1 MAFSHPAP
9 DIASGL
15 RCRLPLIIGVIG
27 HRDLRDED
35 IGELERRVGD
45 AFDRIA
51 SDYLTADGATPIV
64 VLSSLAEGA
73 DQLVARIALDRAAML
88 VAPLPMP
95 IAEYR
100 KDHQSGSI
108 PDAEGEFDR
117 LLARA
122 IAAPEMPFVDGNT
135 IETIRT
141 DSARRALQYREAGLF
156 IVRHCQILLSLWD
169 GDESDVRTG
178 GTAEIMR
185 LQREGL
191 PLGSA
196 ESVRARIDGTEIR
209 PLVTIVTPRR
219 KSPPGSVAI
228 ASSPWGRAL
237 TEGGHPTLSL
247 ERDAKAWRAF
257 ETWIQLTTSFNA
269 DAKRVLSS
277 NEGAAKIEQSLV
289 QLFDAPCAPNIAA
302 NARVYTSTDAPLWG
316 AVYAVADTLAQ
327 EYQRRFTRVWAWLF
341 TIAFL
346 MVATLGFLTNG
357 PSEKSY
363 VLGLYQVLIMSSI
376 GLYWYARC
384 RRFQNK
390 FLDYRALSEATRV
403 AVFWK
408 IARIDRSISEIYPIC
423 HSPELSW
430 IKISLISLEC
440 FDSGKE
446 FALEPLEDMRYRI
459 CRSLWVDGQLQYFR
473 RRGKSHE
480 RTAMRL
486 DHWSVASIAVTAI
499 GTVLIALAD
508 YFAFDWRRLV
518 PFNGAAFVPIAIALL
533 PAVAATLKGHA
544 EQLGRTAQA
553 LQYDRMR
560 SLYERT
566 RGILP
571 SSIDQLGS
579 KAARVVFTELGREA
593 MHETASWTSIFRPRP
608 LRPF

>member
-1 MAFSHPAP
+1 MEGLMAFSHPAP

-15 RCRLPLIIGVIG
+15 RYRLPLIIGVIG

-228 ASSPWGRAL
+228 ASSPWGSR
-237 TEGGHPTLSL
+237 
-247 ERDAKAWRAF
+247 KA
-257 ETWIQLTTSFNA
+257 
-269 DAKRVLSS
+269 V
-277 NEGAAKIEQSLV
+277 
-289 QLFDAPCAPNIAA
+289 
-302 NARVYTSTDAPLWG
+302 
-316 AVYAVADTLAQ
+316 
-327 EYQRRFTRVWAWLF
+327 TR
-341 TIAFL
+341 
-346 MVATLGFLTNG
+346 
-357 PSEKSY
+357 
-363 VLGLYQVLIMSSI
+363 
-376 GLYWYARC
+376 
-384 RRFQNK
+384 
-390 FLDYRALSEATRV
+390 
-403 AVFWK
+403 
-408 IARIDRSISEIYPIC
+408 
-423 HSPELSW
+423 H
-430 IKISLISLEC
+430 
-440 FDSGKE
+440 
-446 FALEPLEDMRYRI
+446 
-459 CRSLWVDGQLQYFR
+459 SLWSVTRRLGGR
-473 RRGKSHE
+473 SRRGS
-480 RTAMRL
+480 
-486 DHWSVASIAVTAI
+486 
-499 GTVLIALAD
+499 
-508 YFAFDWRRLV
+508 
-518 PFNGAAFVPIAIALL
+518 N
-533 PAVAATLKGHA
+533 
-544 EQLGRTAQA
+544 
-553 LQYDRMR
+553 
-560 SLYERT
+560 
-566 RGILP
+566 
-571 SSIDQLGS
+571 
-579 KAARVVFTELGREA
+579 
-593 MHETASWTSIFRPRP
+593 
-608 LRPF
+608 